1 MAQSHYD
8 WRNGPAEIDPH
19 SVTKHEVLVGY
30 LIRYF
35 EQRTL
40 NARGRER
47 LRITLVRAIDPK
59 DARTPAHQA
68 ALTRIVQNNERLVK
82 RLSERKA
89 DIALLLD
96 GLAGKPAPDR

>member
-1 MAQSHYD
+1 MNGSPLEQIEEITRAMQETAARED
-8 WRNGPAEIDPH
+8 WDHLAE
-19 SVTKHEVLVGY
+19 
-30 LIRYF
+30 
-35 EQRTL
+35 Q
-40 NARGRER
+40 ER

-68 ALTRIVQNNERLVK
+68 ALTRIVQDNERLVK